1 MMQRFRFELQVAS
14 RFLLENRSQTT
25 LILLGITIGVAVMV
39 FLTALIDGLQA
50 NLIEKTVGRSPHI
63 TITRTSSPEGTILP
77 RNSPSNII
85 SIDARAKDRN
95 SIVDWVVIARAL
107 TQDARIKAVLPVL
120 DGPALIR
127 HGSTAQSIALRG
139 MNMEEAEQV
148 YKISQ
153 SMVQGTSQLQP
164 GTILV
169 GTKLAEQLN
178 LSVGS
183 PVTLE
188 TTGNDPFTA
197 SVGGIFDLGVETLN
211 NRWVLADRQRVSYL
225 LNLPDRVSEIEIQVN
240 DVFQAGSVARE
251 WSARLP
257 GYKVESW
264 QETNASLLS
273 GLQSQT
279 NSSYTIQF
287 FVLLAVTLG
296 ISSVLAIS
304 AVQKSKQIGILKAM
318 GIRTDSVSRI
328 FMIQGAFLG
337 ITGDVAG
344 NLMGAALAR
353 LFIIFASS
361 GTTFNLL
368 FKPGTLAL
376 ISLITVIAAI
386 VAAYLPARQVARL
399 NPIEVIRNG

>member
-1 MMQRFRFELQVAS
+1 MGRRLRFELQVAV
-14 RFLLENRSQTT
+14 RFLLENRGQTV
-25 LILLGITIGVAVMV
+25 LILLGIAVGVAVMV

-63 TITRTSSPEGTILP
+63 TVTRDSSPVGLVRP
-77 RNSPSNII
+77 ADSSSNVVT
-85 SIDARAKDRN
+85 IDASSKDN
-95 SIVDWVVIARAL
+95 NPIVDWVVITRAL
-107 TQDARIKAVLPVL
+107 RQDTRIKAVLPVL

-127 HGSTAQSIALRG
+127 HGARSQSIALRG
-139 MNMEEAEQV
+139 MNMEEAEQL
-148 YKISQ
+148 YKIGQ
-153 SMVQGTSQLQP
+153 SIVQGTNQLQP
-164 GTILV
+164 GTVLV

-183 PVTLE
+183 PVILE

-197 SVGGIFDLGVETLN
+197 NVAGIFDLGLETLN
-211 NRWVLADRQRVSYL
+211 NRWVLAERQRVGYL
-225 LNLPDRVSEIEIQVN
+225 LALPDRVSEIEIQVN
-240 DVFQAGSVARE
+240 DVFQASIIARE
-251 WSARLP
+251 WAARLP

-328 FMIQGAFLG
+328 FIIQGAILG
-337 ITGDVAG
+337 ITGDAAG
-344 NLMGAALAR
+344 NLLGALLAK
-353 LFIIFASS
+353 LFIVFASS
-361 GTTFNLL
+361 GVSFDLL
-368 FKPGTLAL
+368 FKPLTMAV
-376 ISLITVIAAI
+376 ISLITIFAAI

>member
-1 MMQRFRFELQVAS
+1 MRKRFRFELQVAS
-14 RFLLENRSQTT
+14 RFLLENRGQTV
-25 LILLGITIGVAVMV
+25 LILLGIAVGVAVMV

-63 TITRTSSPEGTILP
+63 TITRASSPEGAILP
-77 RNSPSNII
+77 NASSNII
-85 SIDARAKDRN
+85 SIDARSKEDN
-95 SIVDWVVIARAL
+95 PIVEWLLITQAL
-107 TQDARIKAVLPVL
+107 RQDARIKAVLPVL
-120 DGPALIR
+120 DGPALLR

-153 SMVQGTSQLQP
+153 SMVQGTTQLHP
-164 GTILV
+164 GTVLV

-178 LSVGS
+178 LTLGS
-183 PVTLE
+183 PVSLE
-188 TTGNDPFTA
+188 TTGNDPFIA
-197 SVGGIFDLGVETLN
+197 SVAGIFDLGVETLN
-211 NRWVLADRQRVSYL
+211 NRWVIADRQRVSYL
-225 LNLPDRVSEIEIQVN
+225 LGLPDRVSEIEIQVN
-240 DVFQAGSVARE
+240 DVFQASDIARE
-251 WSARLP
+251 WSGRLP

-273 GLQSQT
+273 GLQSQS

-328 FMIQGAFLG
+328 FIIQGAILG
-337 ITGDVAG
+337 IVGDIAG
-344 NLMGAALAR
+344 NLLGALLAQ
-353 LFIIFASS
+353 LFIVFASS
-361 GTTFNLL
+361 GVTFTLL
-368 FKPGTLAL
+368 FQPPTLAI
-376 ISLITVIAAI
+376 ISLVTIVAAI

>member
-1 MMQRFRFELQVAS
+1 MRQRFKFEMQVAS
-14 RFLLENRSQTT
+14 RFLLENRGQTV
-25 LILLGITIGVAVMV
+25 LILLGIAIGVAVMV

-63 TITRTSSPEGTILP
+63 TITRTISPVGAIVTGD
-77 RNSPSNII
+77 PSVNII
-85 SIDARAKDRN
+85 SVDARAKEN
-95 SIVDWVVIARAL
+95 NPIVDWFVITQAL
-107 TQDARIKAVLPVL
+107 RQDAKIKAVLPVL

-139 MNMEEAEQV
+139 MNMEEAEQI

-153 SMVQGTSQLQP
+153 SIVDGTSQLQP
-164 GTILV
+164 GTVLV

-178 LSVGS
+178 LAVGS

-188 TTGNDPFTA
+188 TTGNDPFIA
-197 SVGGIFDLGVETLN
+197 NVAGIFDLGVETLN

-225 LNLPDRVSEIEIQVN
+225 LALPDRVSEIEIQVN
-240 DVFQAGSVARE
+240 DVFQASAIARE
-251 WSARLP
+251 WSVRLP

-264 QETNASLLS
+264 QETNAALLS

-328 FMIQGAFLG
+328 FIIQGAVLG
-337 ITGDVAG
+337 IGGDIAG
-344 NLMGAALAR
+344 NLFGALLAQ
-353 LFIIFASS
+353 LFIVFASS
-361 GTTFNLL
+361 GAGFSLL
-368 FKPGTLAL
+368 FKPLTLVI
-376 ISLITVIAAI
+376 ISMVTVIAAT
-386 VAAYLPARQVARL
+386 VAAYLPARKVARL